1 MPEVTLLNQH
11 DLIAGLQQYGHQQ
24 NLSQS
29 YGYAQST
36 NSPIPV
42 LYLVALLE
50 LIHAATVGRGFAV
63 PHSQS
68 FWKLGMQIARHPLD
82 LVHIP
87 KSQVDEQTYDYFY
100 ATGRNLMRV

>member
-1 MPEVTLLNQH
+1 MPEVTLLNQR
-11 DLIAGLQQYGHQQ
+11 DLIAGLQQYEHQQ
-24 NLSQS
+24 NLSRS
-29 YGYAQST
+29 YGCAQST

-42 LYLVALLE
+42 LYLVALLVS
-50 LIHAATVGRGFAV
+50 IHAVTVGRGFAV